1 MSNFKFSD
9 GVNID
14 TSGPFRKIKLEDGWY
29 VVGGGKLIPCKNE
42 EEADTEVST
51 QKILNSK
58 NPKEEFL
65 REIGRMLM

>member
-1 MSNFKFSD
+1 MSNLKFSN
-9 GVNID
+9 GVNVD

-29 VVGGGKLIPCKNE
+29 VVGEGNLISVKSE
-42 EEADTEVST
+42 EEADIEVSA